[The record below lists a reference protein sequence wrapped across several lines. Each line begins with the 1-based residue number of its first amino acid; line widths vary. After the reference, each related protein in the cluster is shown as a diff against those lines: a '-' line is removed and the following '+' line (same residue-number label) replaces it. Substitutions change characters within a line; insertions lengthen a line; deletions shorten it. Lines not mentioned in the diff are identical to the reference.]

1 MKTKLPL
8 TKPPKPPK
16 RPAAPRPRAR
26 RGNVDDHLAVRQ
38 QILMAAFRLQREP
51 GGIHALSMRS
61 LAAQVGLSAMG
72 LYGYFASKDALLQ
85 AMWEQVLTDALSFT
99 SAAAFKGLTARARL
113 MAGIEAFLDY
123 WEREPENFQLVFM
136 SSTTV
141 DPGEKSRLTDNAAYQ
156 NAVRLGSLLIDDFI
170 REVDGDPARREEA
183 RDLRMA
189 LMVGYLHA
197 RLVNRRFAWG
207 DFEALRRNTTQTIV
221 MGIEACVTQRPT
233 APSANGPG

>member
-1 MKTKLPL
+1 
-8 TKPPKPPK
+8 
-16 RPAAPRPRAR
+16 
-26 RGNVDDHLAVRQ
+26 
-38 QILMAAFRLQREP
+38 
-51 GGIHALSMRS
+51 
-61 LAAQVGLSAMG
+61 MG

-99 SAAAFKGLTARARL
+99 SAAAFKGPTARARL
-113 MAGIEAFLDY
+113 TAGIEAFLDY
-123 WEREPENFQLVFM
+123 WEQEPENFKLVFM

-141 DPGEKSRLTDNAAYQ
+141 DPGDNSRLTANAAYQ

-170 REVDGDPARREEA
+170 REVDGDPDRSEEA

-207 DFEALRRNTTQTIV
+207 NFEALRRNTVHTIV
-221 MGIEACVTQRPT
+221 MGIEACVTQRPVEH
-233 APSANGPG
+233 PGQFSVDVNSR